1 MREILKMLSFKP
13 FLFADLIKLL
23 LVNKLYEEVL
33 GLGFYLGLR
42 ERERERERTKV
53 WVYLGRVAKN

>member
-1 MREILKMLSFKP
+1 MLSFKP

-42 ERERERERTKV
+42 EREREREREMRRTKV
-53 WVYLGRVAKN
+53 WVYLGRIAKN

>member
-1 MREILKMLSFKP
+1 MLSFKP

-42 ERERERERTKV
+42 ERERERERDEE
-53 WVYLGRVAKN
+53 N

>member
-1 MREILKMLSFKP
+1 MLSFKP

-42 ERERERERTKV
+42 ERERERERERTKV